1 MFLGVFRFTENMK
14 FVLKGWIRFYFSGL
28 SLVELR
34 GDDDSAT
41 STVVVIRMSLDSQR
55 VFVAITYTE

>member
-41 STVVVIRMSLDSQR
+41 NTVVVIRISLKDY
-55 VFVAITYTE
+55 AW